1 MKDLIKAVL
10 IGAALIAGFLLIPVI
25 LAVLLPIAVFAAV
38 VGIIWILI
46 KVISGDSDDKPP

>member
-25 LAVLLPIAVFAAV
+25 LAVLIPLGVFAIV
-38 VGIIWILI
+38 VGIIWLVL
-46 KVISGDSDDKPP
+46 KMISDDSEDKPP